1 MHSTPAPFSSE
12 LPDHMNDPQYRRAE
26 LPNYQAG
33 LKAEFSP
40 MPNTIRPLCLA
51 GTPCGAPC
59 GVTPR
64 FLATESFPPC
74 GNGAGIVNHPISQGK
89 FNTPTDASTGG
100 AQSAYRTG
108 RRNNDRITPDGADT
122 YYNPYEY
129 GTRQNELGL
138 IYQQPYIGPY
148 ADNPAHLCELG
159 VVGYD
164 ETFPGLIRNVN
175 MESSLL
181 QREMTHTPGQRANT
195 DVEIN
200 RFNLLPFDPQDTR
213 HIVWKDNMPRG
224 GYPSRADRLELV

>member
-12 LPDHMNDPQYRRAE
+12 L
-26 LPNYQAG
+26 L
-33 LKAEFSP
+33 P
-40 MPNTIRPLCLA
+40 MPNTVRPLCLP

-59 GVTPR
+59 GVQNR
-64 FLATESFPPC
+64 DSFLPSC
-74 GNGAGIVNHPISQGK
+74 GNGAGIVNHPIHQGK
-89 FNTPTDASTGG
+89 FNTPTDASTRG
-100 AQSAYRTG
+100 AQSAYRTD
-108 RRNNDRITPDGADT
+108 RRNNDRVTPDGADT

-129 GTRQNELGL
+129 GTRQNEMGL
-138 IYQQPYIGPY
+138 LYQQPYIGPY
-148 ADNPAHLCELG
+148 SDNPAHLCELG
-159 VVGYD
+159 VVGYN

-175 MESSLL
+175 VESSLL
-181 QREMTHTPGQRANT
+181 QREMTHTPGQRAIT